1 MTNLGRSFDFRPE
14 LLRSAVSKAVRFGGK
29 GSLGRFAVCGTMLS
43 SMMIGLGAASV
54 AQAESPLQ
62 ALRQHQQR
70 VEWEDRFDATME
82 SLQAMKSSNPTL
94 SPETASYISVA
105 IDHYSRIVQLGGWGR
120 VSDAGKRPLRIGA
133 KDARVLELR
142 KRLMASGDLEQ
153 TAGLSNTFDSYVD
166 AGLRRFQM
174 RHGLIPDGVLG
185 SSTVTALN
193 VPAEVRLRQL
203 ETNLIRLRAMSGF
216 LGDRYVMVNIPAA
229 EIEAVEN
236 GHVRSRHNA
245 VVGKIDR
252 QTPILNSKIYEL
264 NFNPYW
270 TVPVSIIRKDL
281 IPKMK
286 EDPQYLA
293 KNKIRIFDWK
303 GNELSWQQIDWNT
316 EEATKY
322 QFRQEPGEIN
332 SLGSV
337 RINFHNQHQV
347 YLHDTPSKS
356 LFGSDYRFH
365 SSGCVRVQNVKELV
379 TWLLQS
385 TTPDWNRSR
394 VDDMIRVGEREDVRL
409 KSSIPLYLTYITAWS
424 TADGVIQFRD
434 DIYNRDG
441 LYSAPD
447 DIAGFTARL

>member
-1 MTNLGRSFDFRPE
+1 MRRLSRIGRV
-14 LLRSAVSKAVRFGGK
+14 AVGGAVASMVFGG
-29 GSLGRFAVCGTMLS
+29 LLT
-43 SMMIGLGAASV
+43 IP
-54 AQAESPLQ
+54 AQAQSPLE
-62 ALRQHQQR
+62 ALRQHRQR
-70 VEWEDRFDATME
+70 VEWEDKFDQTMQ
-82 SLQAMKSSNPTL
+82 SLQAMKSSLPTL
-94 SPETASYISVA
+94 SPQTADYLAVA
-105 IDHYSRIVQLGGWGR
+105 IDQYSRIVQQGGWGF
-120 VSDAGKRPLRIGA
+120 VSPNNGRPLRIGT

-142 KRLMASGDLEQ
+142 KRLMGSGDLEQ
-153 TAGLSNTFDSYVD
+153 TAGMSNTFDSYVD
-166 AGLRRFQM
+166 AALRRFQM
-174 RHGLIPDGVLG
+174 RHGLLPDGLLG
-185 SSTVTALN
+185 DSTIAALN

-203 ETNLIRLRAMSGF
+203 ETNLVRLRSMSGF

-236 GHVRSRHNA
+236 GRVRSRHTA

-286 EDPQYLA
+286 EDPEYLA
-293 KNKIRIFDWK
+293 KNKIRIFDWHN
-303 GNELSWQQIDWNT
+303 NELTWQQIDWNSD
-316 EEATKY
+316 EATKY

-347 YLHDTPSKS
+347 YLHDTPSKT

-385 TTPDWNRSR
+385 TTPDWDRAK
-394 VDDMIRVGEREDVRL
+394 VDNVIRTGEREDVKL
-409 KSSIPLYLTYITAWS
+409 KSSIPLYLTYVTAWAN
-424 TADGVIQFRD
+424 ADGVVHFRD

-441 LYSAPD
+441 LFADPE
-447 DIAGFTARL
+447 AGVSVDGIQARL

>member
-1 MTNLGRSFDFRPE
+1 MRRLSRIGRV
-14 LLRSAVSKAVRFGGK
+14 AVGGAVASMVFGG
-29 GSLGRFAVCGTMLS
+29 LLT
-43 SMMIGLGAASV
+43 IP
-54 AQAESPLQ
+54 AQAQSPLE
-62 ALRQHQQR
+62 ALRQHRQR
-70 VEWEDRFDATME
+70 VEWEDKFDQTMQ
-82 SLQAMKSSNPTL
+82 SLQAMKSSLPTL
-94 SPETASYISVA
+94 SPQTADYLAVA
-105 IDHYSRIVQLGGWGR
+105 IDQYSRIVQQGGWGV
-120 VSDAGKRPLRIGA
+120 VSPNNGRPLRIGT

-142 KRLMASGDLEQ
+142 KRLMGSGDLEQ
-153 TAGLSNTFDSYVD
+153 TAGMSNTFDSYVD
-166 AGLRRFQM
+166 AALRRFQM
-174 RHGLIPDGVLG
+174 RHGLLPDGLLG
-185 SSTVTALN
+185 DSTIAALN

-203 ETNLIRLRAMSGF
+203 ETNLVRLRSMSGF

-236 GHVRSRHNA
+236 GRVRSRHTA

-286 EDPQYLA
+286 EDPEYLA
-293 KNKIRIFDWK
+293 KNKIRIFDWHN
-303 GNELSWQQIDWNT
+303 NELTWQQIDWNSD
-316 EEATKY
+316 EATKY

-347 YLHDTPSKS
+347 YLHDTPSKT

-385 TTPDWNRSR
+385 TTPDWDRAK
-394 VDDMIRVGEREDVRL
+394 VDNVIRTGEREDVKL
-409 KSSIPLYLTYITAWS
+409 KSSIPLYLTYVTAWAN
-424 TADGVIQFRD
+424 ADGVVHFRD

-441 LYSAPD
+441 LFADPE
-447 DIAGFTARL
+447 AGVSVDGIQARL

>member
-1 MTNLGRSFDFRPE
+1 MQLALGGATLS
-14 LLRSAVSKAVRFGGK
+14 
-29 GSLGRFAVCGTMLS
+29 TML
-43 SMMIGLGAASV
+43 LGFAFEAM
-54 AQAESPLQ
+54 AESQSPLE
-62 ALRQHQQR
+62 ALRQHSQR

-82 SLQAMKSSNPTL
+82 SLLAMETSNPTL
-94 SPETASYISVA
+94 SPKTADYISAA
-105 IDHYSRIVQLGGWGR
+105 IDQYSRIVQMGGWGQ
-120 VSDAGKRPLRIGA
+120 VSAGGKKALRIGA
-133 KDARVLELR
+133 KDNRVVELR
-142 KRLMASGDLEQ
+142 KRLIGSGDLEQ

-174 RHGLIPDGVLG
+174 RHGLTPDGVLG
-185 SSTVTALN
+185 KSTIATLN
-193 VPAEVRLRQL
+193 VPAQVRLQQL
-203 ETNLIRLRAMSGF
+203 ETNLVRLRSMSGF

-236 GHVRSRHNA
+236 GHVRSRHTA

-286 EDPQYLA
+286 QDPQYLA

-303 GNELSWQQIDWNT
+303 GNELTWQEIDWNT

-337 RINFHNQHQV
+337 RINFHNKHQV

-356 LFGSDYRFH
+356 LFGSDYRFN

-379 TWLLQS
+379 TWLLES

-394 VDDMIRVGEREDVRL
+394 VDQVIRVGEREDVKL

-424 TADGVIQFRD
+424 NEDGIIQFRD

-441 LYSAPD
+441 LYSGEAV
-447 DIAGFTARL
+447 TQARLQ

>member
-1 MTNLGRSFDFRPE
+1 
-14 LLRSAVSKAVRFGGK
+14 
-29 GSLGRFAVCGTMLS
+29 ML
-43 SMMIGLGAASV
+43 MATV
-54 AQAESPLQ
+54 AQGVFASGAMAQDSPLE
-62 ALRQHQQR
+62 ALKQYRQR
-70 VEWEDRFDATME
+70 VEWEDKFDATME
-82 SLQAMKSSNPTL
+82 SLREMKSSSPTL
-94 SPETASYISVA
+94 APESADYVA
-105 IDHYSRIVQLGGWGR
+105 AAINRYSRIVQFGGWGR
-120 VSDAGKRPLRIGA
+120 VSTGGRPIRIGA
-133 KDARVLELR
+133 KDKRVVELR
-142 KRLMASGDLEQ
+142 QRLMGSGDLEQ
-153 TAGLSNTFDSYVD
+153 QAGLTSTFDSYVD
-166 AGLRRFQM
+166 AALRRFQL
-174 RHGLIPDGVLG
+174 RHGLLPDGVLG
-185 SSTVTALN
+185 DSTVTALN

-203 ETNLIRLRAMSGF
+203 ETNLVRLRAMSGF

-236 GHVRSRHNA
+236 GMVRSRHTA

-286 EDPQYLA
+286 EDPEYLA
-293 KNKIRIFDWK
+293 RNKIKILDWK
-303 GNELSWQQIDWNT
+303 DNELSWQQIDWNT

-337 RINFHNQHQV
+337 RINFHNTHQV
-347 YLHDTPSKS
+347 YLHDTPSKT

-385 TTPDWNRSR
+385 TTPDWDRTR
-394 VDDMIRVGEREDVRL
+394 VDGVIRTGEREDVKL
-409 KSSIPLYLTYITAWS
+409 KSQIPLYLVYITAWAN
-424 TADGVIQFRD
+424 ADGIVHFRD

-441 LYSAPD
+441 LYGGSA
-447 DIAGFTARL
+447 G